1 MERLDNILKS
11 VATAAVVQVSSNIK
25 EEEAEAEAEVKP
37 PQKAGA
43 RRPTLPGEIHTAYIA
58 LYLICMIGE
67 AEAEVGAEDSDKRI
81 LRRERNK
88 QAAARCRKR
97 RMDLTFSL
105 QEEVDI
111 WEEKVRSLKEELSE
125 LETQK
130 RGLEAILRR
139 HSTSCKVIKSE

>member
-25 EEEAEAEAEVKP
+25 EEEAEAEVKP

-43 RRPTLPGEIHTAYIA
+43 RRPTLPGEIHTLLHSFASY
-58 LYLICMIGE
+58 CMIGE